1 MQFAGLPT
9 APIRTVKLA
18 DCRATVENLGGGVML
33 VRNVHPLGAFPTR
46 LTDRLEHWARAA
58 PERAFLAQRDAS
70 GAWRRVSYADAL
82 QLVRRL
88 GQALLDRG
96 LSPERPL
103 AILSDNGIEHAL
115 FGFAALH
122 VGVPYAPISSAYS
135 LISIDFAKLKH
146 VLGLL
151 SPGLVFVA
159 DGVRFAK
166 AISAAVPRD
175 TELVVTEKPPGDRAA
190 SAFGDLAATVATDAV
205 DRAAAR
211 VTPDTVAKILFTSG
225 STGLPKGVI
234 NTQRMLCSNQQQ
246 ILQAMPLLGD
256 APPVIV
262 DWLPWNHT
270 FGGNHNVGLTL
281 YSGGTLHI
289 DEGKPLPGAFEQT
302 VRNLR
307 EIAPT
312 VYYNVPK
319 GFEMLVPYL
328 RAEPALRETFFS
340 RVQMLFYAGAGLSQY
355 VWDDL
360 DELAVQTCGERI
372 MMVTGLGATETAP
385 YAICANWETG
395 RSGHIGVPAPGLE
408 LKLVPS
414 GDKLEARVR
423 GPNVFPG
430 YWRQPELNAT
440 CFDAEGFWCMGDAVR
455 FVDDAEPG
463 RGLVF
468 DGRLSEDFK
477 LSSGTWVSVGPLR
490 AAFIQHFAPL
500 VRDVVIA
507 GHDRD
512 AVAVLIFPDLDA
524 CRALVADEAATA
536 PDALVARDAVRARF
550 QALLDGF
557 ARAATGSARRVKRAI
572 LLDVPPSIDA
582 HEMTDKG
589 SINQRAVLNHRAALV
604 DALFETPPSAAV
616 LTADLESLP
625 RAKRGGG

>member
-1 MQFAGLPT
+1 
-9 APIRTVKLA
+9 
-18 DCRATVENLGGGVML
+18 
-33 VRNVHPLGAFPTR
+33 
-46 LTDRLEHWARAA
+46 
-58 PERAFLAQRDAS
+58 
-70 GAWRRVSYADAL
+70 
-82 QLVRRL
+82 
-88 GQALLDRG
+88 
-96 LSPERPL
+96 
-103 AILSDNGIEHAL
+103 
-115 FGFAALH
+115 
-122 VGVPYAPISSAYS
+122 AYS
-135 LISIDFAKLKH
+135 LISTDFAKLKH

-151 SPGLVFVA
+151 TPGLVFAA
-159 DGVRFAK
+159 DGARFAK

-175 TELVVTEKPPGDRAA
+175 TELVVTERPPGDRPAT
-190 SAFGDLAATVATDAV
+190 AFADLAATTATAAV
-205 DRAAAR
+205 DRAATR
-211 VTPDTVAKILFTSG
+211 VGPDTVAKILFTSG

-246 ILQAMPLLGD
+246 ILEAMPLLAD

-281 YSGGTLHI
+281 YSGGTLYI
-289 DEGKPLPGAFEQT
+289 DEGKPLPGAFEET

-328 RAEPALRETFFS
+328 RAEPALRQTFFS

-360 DELAVQTCGERI
+360 DALAVETCGERI

-430 YWRQPELNAT
+430 YWRQPELSRA

-455 FVDDAEPG
+455 FVDDREPG

-507 GHDRD
+507 GHDRG
-512 AVAVLIFPDLDA
+512 AIGVLIFPDLEA
-524 CRALVADEAATA
+524 CRALCPNDATA
-536 PDALVARDAVRARF
+536 TPDALIDHPAVRARF
-550 QALLDGF
+550 QTLLDGF
-557 ARAATGSARRVKRAI
+557 ARASTGSASRVVRAI
-572 LLDVPPSIDA
+572 LLAVPPSIDA

-589 SINQRAVLNHRAALV
+589 SINQRAVLAHRAGLV
-604 DALFETPPSAAV
+604 EGLYAPVPGVAV
-616 LTADLESLP
+616 LVAHESLP
-625 RAKRGGG
+625 RAQRAQRGGG